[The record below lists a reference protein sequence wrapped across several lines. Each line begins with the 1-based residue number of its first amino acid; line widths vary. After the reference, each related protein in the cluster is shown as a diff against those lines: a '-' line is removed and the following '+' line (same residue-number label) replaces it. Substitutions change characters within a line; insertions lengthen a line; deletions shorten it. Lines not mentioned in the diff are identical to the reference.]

1 MEDWETFVDP
11 HFDKVVS
18 YLRPSLLMD
27 KLRAKGLVT
36 RSEYS
41 ELQSLAT
48 EKQRSQRLINDLLP
62 VKGSESLSDF
72 CMILRA
78 VNDRGQEYIANLI
91 DGRDRVVSRDNRAD
105 AQSTV
110 SPEMADLQLAIS
122 SKVMARKRKRDL
134 EDDGSSCPTATCTRS
149 AVQGSPR
156 TATFYFKPEH
166 RVIVE
171 DGLGD
176 LIKSLCQD
184 YFKIEKDKVLF
195 GYGDVTKYL
204 KTLGYPVFADTDT
217 KLAVLLVSGL
227 EPPQVEKYKD
237 NIEQSIIGTF
247 RRVDPTLPKEA
258 SLVLEILP
266 NCSFIVLYMSTP
278 AFLALLSTLGDKQRR
293 TRMCESLL
301 GALPASQNVLLRLGG
316 LPPLELCN
324 NSMVVPANAKVNQ
337 GDNPLLVHL
346 LYIVGLLDCCMHS
359 CNERLSCL

>member
-18 YLRPSLLMD
+18 CLRPSLLMD

-78 VNDRGQEYIANLI
+78 VNDRGHEYIANLI
-91 DGRDRVVSRDNRAD
+91 DGRDRVVSRDNRED

-110 SPEMADLQLAIS
+110 SPEMADLQLASS

-134 EDDGSSCPTATCTRS
+134 EDDGSSCPT
-149 AVQGSPR
+149 PR

-166 RVIVE
+166 RVIIE

-195 GYGDVTKYL
+195 GYGNVTKLL

-237 NIEQSIIGTF
+237 NIEQSIIGIF
-247 RRVDPTLPKEA
+247 RRVNPTLPKDA

-266 NCSFIVLYMSTP
+266 NCSFIVLYLSTP
-278 AFLALLSTLGDKQRR
+278 AFLALLCTLGDKQRR
-293 TRMCESLL
+293 TRMCESLW
-301 GALPASQNVLLRLGG
+301 GALPGSQNVLLRLGG

-324 NSMVVPANAKVNQ
+324 TSMVMPANAKVNQ
-337 GDNPLLVHL
+337 GDNLLLVHL
-346 LYIVGLLDCCMHS
+346 FI
-359 CNERLSCL
+359 